1 MATSKNSETTGGDAR
16 RYVILGAGA
25 AGVTAAET
33 LRKTDPDGEVILVNG
48 EDEPPYARMAI
59 PYVLTGKIGTDG
71 TFLRREP
78 DHYASLGI
86 RLAGSPAASVDTRFH
101 SVRLQDDSLLP
112 YDRLLI
118 ATGSRPSKEAVP
130 GIDLPGVHT
139 CWTLADARA
148 LMAGIKPGTRV
159 VQMGAGF
166 VGCIIMEGLVKRGA
180 QLTVLVRSGLMVSR
194 MINPVAGNMIKRW
207 CETKGVRIMGK
218 TQTARIDAAGG
229 ALAITLTT
237 GEVLPADLYLS
248 AVGVKPNIDLL
259 AGSGIE
265 IGNGIVVNDRMESSI
280 PGIFAAGDVAESV
293 DCVTGKR
300 QVNAIQ
306 PNAVEQGR
314 IAALNMAGVRTS
326 SKGSLAFN
334 VLDTLGLISSSFG
347 QWQGVPNGESAE
359 LKDEANWRYIRL
371 EFGGDRLVGANVV
384 GFTDHLGALRGLI
397 EGKARLGKWKKRLMD
412 NPTQIMAAY
421 LATMQA
427 AA

>member
-1 MATSKNSETTGGDAR
+1 MTTTTPTEPKR
-16 RYVILGAGA
+16 RHVILGAGA

-33 LRKTDPDGEVILVNG
+33 LRRSDPDCDIVLVNG

-59 PYVLTGKIGTDG
+59 PYVLSGKIGTEG
-71 TFLRREP
+71 TFLRRDA
-78 DHYASLGI
+78 DHYQRLGI
-86 RLAGSPAASVDTRFH
+86 RIAGSPAASVDTRFH
-101 SVRLQDDSLLP
+101 AVRLNDGSLLP
-112 YDRLLI
+112 YDRLLV
-118 ATGSRPSKEAVP
+118 ATGSRPTKEAVP

-148 LMAGIKPGTRV
+148 LIDGIKPGTRV

-180 QLTVLVRSGLMVSR
+180 QLTVLIRSGLMVSR
-194 MINPVAGNMIKRW
+194 MINPAAGDMIRRW
-207 CETKGVRIMGK
+207 CESKGVRILGK
-218 TQTARIDAAGG
+218 TQTARIDAADG
-229 ALAITLTT
+229 ALAVTLTT
-237 GEVLPADLYLS
+237 GETLPADLYLS
-248 AVGVKPNIDLL
+248 AVGVKPNVELL

-265 IGNGIVVNDRMESSI
+265 IANGIVVNDRMETSI
-280 PGIFAAGDVAESV
+280 PGIYAAGDVAESV
-293 DCVTGKR
+293 DCITGKR

-347 QWQGVPNGESAE
+347 QWQGVPGGESGE
-359 LKDEANWRYIRL
+359 LADLPNWRYIRL
-371 EFGGDRLVGANVV
+371 EFSSDRLVGANVV

-397 EGKARLGKWKKRLMD
+397 EGKARLGKWKRRLME